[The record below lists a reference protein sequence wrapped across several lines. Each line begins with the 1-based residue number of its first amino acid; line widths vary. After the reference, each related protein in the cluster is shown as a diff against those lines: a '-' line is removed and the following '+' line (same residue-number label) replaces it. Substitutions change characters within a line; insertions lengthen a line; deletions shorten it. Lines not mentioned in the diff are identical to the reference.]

1 MIKRARRWFGLT
13 VLAACLAGSCPAMAL
28 PADQGPGLDLIVLVD
43 RSTSMLG
50 LESGAGDRPQMGDLL
65 DLTLSLLAWNAESNR
80 VSHRLGVVSFGSM
93 VRIDLPLSRVERDGL
108 VSLRS
113 RLAVAPSGVS
123 LGNTDVLAAFAAA
136 AKMFQSVPAQPLRSR
151 GVLVI
156 TDGIPHVAGK
166 TDADYDRELRQFVSA
181 HFSPGGTSIDIVI
194 LSKRGI
200 PDYPRYARLWRDL
213 AGGRIH
219 EVVPD
224 RELSLAAVH
233 QVVTQLV
240 GTRVVE
246 SRPAAGEVSLETLV
260 VPPYL
265 DLVVFDVLHGP
276 RAAKVDIFAPDTLG
290 PLTAGAQGVEQI
302 QVGETLWTVVVRRP
316 APGLWRFR
324 KLRPDAR
331 VKILA
336 QQFFP
341 RGLLVEPNADELL
354 RQFDPVAIGY
364 KIVDG
369 DGLPL
374 REIPGYP
381 LSLELSLRKPDGQRA
396 ALAMERQPNRDAI
409 LFRTREA
416 SECDL
421 AGRYWTELQI
431 ITRDLAARRLEVFR
445 DRWSGF
451 SVEAASR
458 IDCQIMAPY
467 LGGPILRRRLL
478 WAEPVATRL
487 ECRDR
492 NAKPFELKSIVR
504 GSPTKL
510 FQPILS
516 LGGQRTDADLD
527 LEYLGRGTFSGSL
540 HGAGFPGF
548 YRLQFRID
556 RSQLTGPY
564 TIRFLPLATTFIR
577 YLSWPDVLLTLV
589 IAEALLV
596 YAVKMGRSA
605 WRRRIARIAWH

>member
-1 MIKRARRWFGLT
+1 MSKRARSWFGLI

-28 PADQGPGLDLIVLVD
+28 PADEGPGLDLIVLVD

-50 LESGAGDRPQMGDLL
+50 LESGARDRPQMSGLL

-80 VSHRLGVVSFGSM
+80 VVHRLGVVSFGST
-93 VRIDLPLSRVERDGL
+93 VRIDLPLSRVQRDGL
-108 VSLRS
+108 VPLRS
-113 RLAVAPSGVS
+113 RLAVVPSSAS

-136 AKMFQSVPAQPLRSR
+136 AKMFQSVPAEPSRSR
-151 GVLVI
+151 GVVVI
-156 TDGIPHVAGK
+156 TDGIPYITGK
-166 TDADYDRELRQFVSA
+166 SAAEYDRELRQFVNA
-181 HFSPGGTSIDIVI
+181 QFSPAKTTIDVVI
-194 LSKRGI
+194 LSKQGLR
-200 PDYPRYARLWRDL
+200 DDQRLALWRDL
-213 AGGRIH
+213 AGGRVH

-224 RELSLAAVH
+224 REASLAAVH
-233 QVVTQLV
+233 QAVTQLV

-246 SRPAAGEVSLETLV
+246 SRPAAGEVSQETLV

-265 DLVVFDVLHGP
+265 DLIVFDVLHGP
-276 RAAKVDIFAPDTLG
+276 RAAKVAIFAPDALG
-290 PLTAGAQGVEQI
+290 PLSVGAQGVEQI

-324 KLRPDAR
+324 KSRPDAP

-341 RGLLVEPNADELL
+341 RGLLVEPNVDELP
-354 RQFDPVAIGY
+354 RQFDPVTIGY
-364 KIVDG
+364 QIVDG

-409 LFRTREA
+409 LFRARETA
-416 SECDL
+416 ECDL
-421 AGRYWTELQI
+421 AGRYWTEFQI
-431 ITRDLAARRLEVFR
+431 ITRDLSVRRLEVFR

-504 GSPTKL
+504 GSPTEL
-510 FQPILS
+510 FKPILS

-527 LEYLGRGTFSGSL
+527 LEYLGRGTFRGSL

-548 YRLQFRID
+548 YQLQLGID
-556 RSQLTGPY
+556 RSQLVGPY
-564 TIRFLPLATTFIR
+564 TIRFPPAATTFIR
-577 YLSWPDVLLTLV
+577 YLSWPDVVLTLV

-596 YAVKMGRSA
+596 YAVKMGRST
-605 WRRRIARIAWH
+605 WKRRFARAPWH